1 MPNRQY
7 AKLFYICVNIHLSPH
22 INMAGLTTDTQPTQQ
37 SHLTASHQ
45 VRLEDT
51 KLCEASTRTASIR
64 THLIAKMNITNYY
77 KPALGRSASFQT
89 LTYSC
94 GRFSLG
100 FRQFCSTQLA
110 YRLCPFPTNC
120 PLTYRPEP
128 YGLPPARTTRA
139 SPDRVG
145 GRCR

>member
-1 MPNRQY
+1 
-7 AKLFYICVNIHLSPH
+7 
-22 INMAGLTTDTQPTQQ
+22 MAGLTTDTGPTRQF
-37 SHLTASHQ
+37 HLTTLHR

-51 KLCEASTRTASIR
+51 KLYGSSTRTAYIR
-64 THLIAKMNITNYY
+64 THLIAYMAIQITTR
-77 KPALGRSASFQT
+77 PALGRSASFQT

-94 GRFSLG
+94 RCFSLG
-100 FRQFCSTQLA
+100 FRQFCSTQLV

>member
-1 MPNRQY
+1 MCQTDNPQSC
-7 AKLFYICVNIHLSPH
+7 FTFCVNIHMSPH
-22 INMAGLTTDTQPTQQ
+22 IDIAGLTTDTGLTQQ
-37 SHLTASHQ
+37 FHFTASHL
-45 VRLEDT
+45 VRLEVT
-51 KLCEASTRTASIR
+51 EYARQAYGQHPYGHISSPYRY
-64 THLIAKMNITNYY
+64 TNYY
-77 KPALGRSASFQT
+77 KASVRTVCIFPNPRGSFGR
-89 LTYSC
+89 L
-94 GRFSLG
+94 SLG
-100 FRQFCSTQLA
+100 FRQVCSTQLV